1 MESPGGPDESFEESP
16 FLISEEDFSIL
27 DKGHGKEDSSLVG
40 SLESAWNVLRSGVL
54 IPDSL
59 KGNPYTRPIMILV
72 AALFIVLPVKIY
84 VLILLIGLIA
94 GVVLNP
100 AFDKA
105 SPTVAAYKRK
115 FDQIDAISFDLP
127 KSPSSSAVPS
137 SSAARLSLSPK
148 IDATLDVFL
157 DRLVTS
163 LIDPWF
169 MNQNKSGQREFQ
181 SCVRSTLDAALA
193 NLRTTVG
200 GLGKDSTTLFIYGL
214 TNALNIHMQ
223 EYKAFCKTGKT
234 SKEFLLS
241 PEALRTFYSSTQ
253 AEVSHFRQIVSVLL
267 KKLLP
272 RQEAKSIVV
281 VSLLKEVI
289 ASGALWNAMDRLCD
303 PDFINMKIVDA
314 LKEPTDLSTKLEP
327 GWSLVILKGTYCTM
341 LGLALI
347 FFVVIKGKDLPMD
360 GADGGMYCLIHI
372 AGRKV
377 RTRRISNSDSPV
389 WNESFQFKVSD
400 QVLKHLKLHVQLLK
414 YSYVGQ
420 DTNCGYAKVDPEIVK
435 GPEGAKQSWLKFKSG
450 ELFVESYIMTTDGKQ
465 QRPTAHEHNDS
476 NVSLPQFEV
485 KARESAREDVTIDE
499 VLGNNEIFM
508 EFYEFLNE
516 FKAPPYLQFF
526 MNYDAF
532 RQFAAMEL
540 GVDPT
545 VPEAID
551 NYFKYTALT
560 SNQREQLKMIKM
572 DALDLFNRHFLN
584 NEASKYFIDI
594 SEDLL
599 SRLQRDLKSSDRL
612 TEDGHYAGTGQ
623 IGPNTFLPIYNWMYG
638 VLKEV
643 YLEKFKAS
651 PRFQRYCERS
661 QYSMSKFTFEEDQA
675 SVLSAGN
682 TLVSQSK
689 KTINGDFDE
698 DALFDVEEGGTA
710 CDDSEMDIKKI
721 STAISILKQQLASI
735 EDKLESGSDSST
747 KLLKSKKDIEQQ
759 VASMI
764 NLIRAKE
771 SSMANDSED
780 FWLDLR
786 NVSIKVRPST
796 HGNDSTSSLWSSNPV
811 YDVEVVREIDES
823 SGPLVLSVVS
833 KAFSDFEALHRALK
847 KEFPKLAK
855 IDPPTPSDSS
865 ELLERYLL
873 LLISDEFIRQSP
885 VLREFVSLDGDLE
898 AKTLTSSA
906 SNLVEAVAGKKVK
919 NALQTATS
927 ILSLGMIGSGSASS
941 KAKRSHFYETR
952 EHHTT
957 SELLGREAAVD
968 SESSLNRSRSISS
981 LVQEET
987 NGKEK
992 PMCPPFNKSMP
1003 PTPVKSSAKLD
1014 AASTPKASKLAL
1026 DAEPKSAQIFSVEEF
1041 TEAEID
1047 MLMETVYAF
1056 VTETFDL
1063 REPNQWIR
1071 RKVLSVSKQLLKQ
1084 AYGDTLSKTMSRT
1097 LNGSLTEDGVVKAI
1111 EALTRL
1117 LWPNG
1122 IFIKDVPP
1130 PNRSPDQQLATQ
1142 IEARAL
1148 FLNKIPDAIEKMAGH
1163 YNAVNGMTRIFNMIQ
1178 EKDFNK
1184 LLFLT
1189 FIDITTKILFTEQ
1202 AS

>member
-1 MESPGGPDESFEESP
+1 
-16 FLISEEDFSIL
+16 
-27 DKGHGKEDSSLVG
+27 
-40 SLESAWNVLRSGVL
+40 
-54 IPDSL
+54 
-59 KGNPYTRPIMILV
+59 
-72 AALFIVLPVKIY
+72 
-84 VLILLIGLIA
+84 
-94 GVVLNP
+94 
-100 AFDKA
+100 
-105 SPTVAAYKRK
+105 
-115 FDQIDAISFDLP
+115 
-127 KSPSSSAVPS
+127 
-137 SSAARLSLSPK
+137 
-148 IDATLDVFL
+148 
-157 DRLVTS
+157 
-163 LIDPWF
+163 
-169 MNQNKSGQREFQ
+169 
-181 SCVRSTLDAALA
+181 
-193 NLRTTVG
+193 
-200 GLGKDSTTLFIYGL
+200 
-214 TNALNIHMQ
+214 
-223 EYKAFCKTGKT
+223 
-234 SKEFLLS
+234 
-241 PEALRTFYSSTQ
+241 
-253 AEVSHFRQIVSVLL
+253 
-267 KKLLP
+267 
-272 RQEAKSIVV
+272 
-281 VSLLKEVI
+281 
-289 ASGALWNAMDRLCD
+289 
-303 PDFINMKIVDA
+303 
-314 LKEPTDLSTKLEP
+314 
-327 GWSLVILKGTYCTM
+327 
-341 LGLALI
+341 
-347 FFVVIKGKDLPMD
+347 MD

-377 RTRRISNSDSPV
+377 RTCRISNSNSPV

-420 DTNCGYAKVDPEIVK
+420 DTNYGYTKVDPEIVK
-435 GPEGAKQSWLKFKSG
+435 GPEGAKQSWLKFKAG
-450 ELFVESYIMTTDGKQ
+450 EVFVESYVLTSSEV
-465 QRPTAHEHNDS
+465 RPVENRRTSPLVSSEHADS
-476 NVSLPQFEV
+476 NVSLPQFEKEI
-485 KARESAREDVTIDE
+485 KAKEPVREDLSIDE
-499 VLGNNEIFM
+499 VLQNNEIFM

-532 RQFAAMEL
+532 RQFASMEL
-540 GVDPT
+540 GVDPN

-551 NYFKYTALT
+551 NYFKYRALT
-560 SNQREQLKMIKM
+560 STQREQLKMVKM

-584 NEASKYFIDI
+584 SEASKYFIDTN
-594 SEDLL
+594 EELL
-599 SRLQRDLKSSDRL
+599 TRLQADLKSSDRL
-612 TEDGHYAGTGQ
+612 TEDGHYGGSGP
-623 IGPNTFLPIYNWMYG
+623 IGPNMFLPVYNWMYG
-638 VLKEV
+638 VLREV

-661 QYSMSKFTFEEDQA
+661 QYSMSKFTFEEDQGDQA
-675 SVLSAGN
+675 SVMSAGN

-689 KTINGDFDE
+689 KTIEGDDVS
-698 DALFDVEEGGTA
+698 LFDVEEGGTA
-710 CDDSEMDIKKI
+710 CDDAEMDIKKI
-721 STAISILKQQLASI
+721 STAISILKQQLAVI
-735 EDKLESGSDSST
+735 EDKLESGSDSTSLT
-747 KLLKSKKDIEQQ
+747 KLLKTKKEIEKQ
-759 VASMI
+759 VASMV

-796 HGNDSTSSLWSSNPV
+796 QGNDSTSSLWSSNPV
-811 YDVEVVREIDES
+811 YDVEVVRQLDDS
-823 SGPLVLSVVS
+823 SEPLVLSVVS
-833 KAFSDFEALHRALK
+833 KAFSDFETLHRALK

-855 IDPPTPSDSS
+855 IDPPNLSDTP
-865 ELLERYLL
+865 ELLERYLSM
-873 LLISDEFIRQSP
+873 LISDEFVRQSP

-927 ILSLGMIGSGSASS
+927 ILSLGMIGSGSSSS

-957 SELLGREAAVD
+957 SELLERENGTD
-968 SESSLNRSRSISS
+968 SEANLNRSRSISS
-981 LVQEET
+981 LVHEEG
-987 NGKEK
+987 GKEK
-992 PMCPPFNKSMP
+992 SICPPLNKSMP
-1003 PTPVKSSAKLD
+1003 PTPVKSSVKLE
-1014 AASTPKASKLAL
+1014 AAPTSVKAPKFG
-1026 DAEPKSAQIFSVEEF
+1026 EPELKSPQIFSVEEF
-1041 TEAEID
+1041 TEAEMD

-1097 LNGSLTEDGVVKAI
+1097 LNGSLTEDGVLKAI

-1148 FLNKIPDAIEKMAGH
+1148 FLNKIPDAIEKLAGH
-1163 YNAVNGMTRIFNMIQ
+1163 YNAVNGMTRIFNMLQ

-1184 LLFLT
+1184 LIFLT
-1189 FIDITTKILFTEQ
+1189 FIDISTKILFTEQ